1 MNPESKAAND
11 SIVHRKGT
19 DCYFILGKL
28 KALKVKGATCEELEK
43 ATGLKHQ
50 TCSARLRDLYLA
62 GAIERTG
69 TLRPTSSG
77 RMAAVWRA
85 VYRPLELAISA

>member
-1 MNPESKAAND
+1 MNTSKAANA
-11 SIVHRKGT
+11 SIAHRKGT
-19 DCYFILGKL
+19 DCSRIMGTLRLVRNKR
-28 KALKVKGATCEELEK
+28 GATCEELE
-43 ATGLKHQ
+43 GILGMKHQ
-50 TCSARLRDLYLA
+50 TCSARLRDLAIL

-85 VYRPLELAISA
+85 VYRPWELAISA